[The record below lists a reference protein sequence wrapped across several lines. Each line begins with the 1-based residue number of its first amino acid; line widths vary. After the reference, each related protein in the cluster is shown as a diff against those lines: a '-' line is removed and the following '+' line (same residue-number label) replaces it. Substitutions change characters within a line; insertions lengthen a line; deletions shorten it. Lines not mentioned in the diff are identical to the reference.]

1 MLADNRCDRR
11 NFLRTAGAAGLALS
25 VGGQRAWGADKPKPK
40 LKKAVKFG
48 MIDLDG
54 SIEDKFNLIK
64 SIGFEGVEFD
74 SPSDVDRAEAVR
86 ARDKTGIDIHGV
98 VDSIHWQIRLSDPDP
113 AVRAKGL
120 EGLRGAIKDCQT
132 YGGTTVLLVP
142 GKVTDPQNENFEQV
156 WERSAAEIRKA
167 IPQAQDANCKIAI
180 EVVWNDFITTPEQL
194 VKYVDQFESPT
205 VGAYYDCSNMLKY
218 GVSSADWIRA
228 LGPRML
234 KFDFKGYSHKNKWVA
249 IGEGDENWPEVLKAL
264 SDVGY
269 AGWATAEV
277 GGGGRDV
284 LTDVYQRMDRVLGG

>member
-1 MLADNRCDRR
+1 MRFSPSLDRR
-11 NFLRTAGAAGLALS
+11 DFLRAAGGAGLALAA
-25 VGGQRAWGADKPKPK
+25 GPGLAWAAEKPK

-48 MIDLDG
+48 MIEIDG

-64 SIGFEGVEFD
+64 SIGFEGVELD
-74 SPSDVDRAEAVR
+74 SPSDVDRQEAVR

-98 VDSIHWQIRLSDPDP
+98 VDSIHWQTRLSDPDP

-120 EGLRGAIKDCQT
+120 EGLRGAIKDCHT

-142 GKVTDPQNENFEQV
+142 GKVTDPKNENFDQV
-156 WERSAAEIRKA
+156 WERSATEIRKA
-167 IPQAQDANCKIAI
+167 IPQAEDAGCKIAI
-180 EVVWNDFITTPEQL
+180 EVVWNDFITSPQQL

-234 KFDFKGYSHKNKWVA
+234 KFDFKGYSHKNKWVE

-269 AGWATAEV
+269 NGWATAEV
-277 GGGGRDV
+277 GGGGREV
-284 LTDVYQRMDRVLGG
+284 LTDVYKRMQRVLGS

>member
-1 MLADNRCDRR
+1 MRFSPSLDRR
-11 NFLRTAGAAGLALS
+11 DFLRAAGGAGLALAAAP
-25 VGGQRAWGADKPKPK
+25 GLAWAAEKPK

-48 MIDLDG
+48 MIDIDG

-64 SIGFEGVEFD
+64 SIGFEGVELD
-74 SPSDVDRAEAVR
+74 SPSDVDRQEAVR

-142 GKVTDPQNENFEQV
+142 GKVSDPKNENFDQV
-156 WERSAAEIRKA
+156 WERSTAEIRKA
-167 IPQAQDANCKIAI
+167 IPQAEDAGCKIAI
-180 EVVWNDFITTPEQL
+180 EVVWNDFITSPEQL

-218 GVSSADWIRA
+218 GVSSADWIRQ

-269 AGWATAEV
+269 NGWATAEV
-277 GGGGRDV
+277 GGGGREV
-284 LTDVYQRMDRVLGG
+284 LTDVYQRMQRVLGS